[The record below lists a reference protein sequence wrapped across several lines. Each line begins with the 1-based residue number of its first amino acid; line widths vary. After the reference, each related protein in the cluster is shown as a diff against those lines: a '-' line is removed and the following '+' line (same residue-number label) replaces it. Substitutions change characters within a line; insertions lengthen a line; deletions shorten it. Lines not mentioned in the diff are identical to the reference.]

1 MTREGN
7 ALAASRDSVP
17 AANRV
22 GLLSTVL
29 VAGAV
34 IWLLSWYGETTWSTV
49 TIWMRSETFAH
60 GFLIFPVSAYLI
72 WRKRREL
79 ATLTPEPDYRVLPLL
94 AVFGFGWLLAD
105 LAGVIVV
112 QQYSLVIMIPLLVW
126 LILGIRV
133 VGALVFPLSFL
144 LFAVP
149 VGDFLLSPLMA
160 YTADFTV
167 FALQLTGIPVYR
179 DGLFFTIPSGQW
191 SVVEACSG
199 LRYLIASVTLGWL
212 YAYLTY
218 RSAWRRAAF
227 IALSMVVP
235 VVANG
240 LRAYMIVMIAHLSD
254 MKLAVG
260 VDHII
265 YGWVFFGIVTLLLF
279 WIGSFWREQSAGEG
293 ADENRRPDAAAGPP
307 VSFKRIALATLAAG
321 VVVAVW
327 PLYAARLENVDPVR
341 PLLLETPS
349 GTGGWLADPGKMT
362 DWTPHFLNPRA
373 QVNQVYMKDG
383 RRVGLFI
390 GYYNYQRQGTE
401 LINSENVLAANTNL
415 RWAMAGEIG
424 RTLLRGEQE
433 ISAIQT
439 RLRAPHTHLL
449 AWHWY
454 WVEGRRTVNPYFGKF
469 LEAASK
475 LFGAGDDAAVVI
487 LYTPYDDRPEE
498 AEAPM
503 QDFLMQMLPVLE
515 RSLDGANRR

>member
-1 MTREGN
+1 MTREGY
-7 ALAASRDSVP
+7 ALAASRDS
-17 AANRV
+17 AAA
-22 GLLSTVL
+22 
-29 VAGAV
+29 AGRDWLFATALAAGV
-34 IWLLSWYGETTWSTV
+34 IVWLLAWYGATAWSTV
-49 TIWMRSETFAH
+49 SIWVRSETFAH

-79 ATLTPEPDYRVLPLL
+79 AALTPEPDYRVLPLL
-94 AVFGFGWLLAD
+94 AALGFGWLLAD

-112 QQYSLVIMIPLLVW
+112 QQYSLAAMIPLLVW

-133 VGALVFPLSFL
+133 AGVLAFPLSFL

-149 VGDFLLSPLMA
+149 VGDFLLQPLMA

-167 FALQLTGIPVYR
+167 LALQLTGIPVYR

-199 LRYLIASVTLGWL
+199 LRYLIASLTLGWL

-227 IALSMVVP
+227 IALAMIVP

-254 MKLAVG
+254 MKLAIG

-279 WIGSFWREQSAGEG
+279 WIGSFWRERPVEDPPAESE
-293 ADENRRPDAAAGPP
+293 PDAAAGRP
-307 VSFKRIALATLAAG
+307 VPLARIALAALAAG
-321 VVVAVW
+321 LVAAVW
-327 PLYAARLENVDPVR
+327 PLYASRLENADPPR
-341 PLLLETPS
+341 APLLETPP
-349 GTGGWLADPGKMT
+349 GTGGWQAEPGKMT

-373 QVNQVYMKDG
+373 QVNQVYVKDG

-390 GYYNYQRQGTE
+390 GYYNDQRQGAE
-401 LINSENVLAANTNL
+401 LINSENVLAATTDKL
-415 RWAMAGEIG
+415 WAKAGESG
-424 RTLLRGEQE
+424 RTLSRGGQE
-433 ISAIQT
+433 IPAVQT
-439 RLRAPHTHLL
+439 RLRAPHARLL

-454 WVEGRRTVNPYFGKF
+454 WIEGRRTVNPYFGKL
-469 LEAASK
+469 LEGVSR
-475 LFGAGDDAAVVI
+475 LSGTGDDAAVVI
-487 LYTPYDDRPEE
+487 LYAPYDDRPEE

-503 QDFLMQMLPVLE
+503 RDFLEQMLPALE
-515 RSLDGANRR
+515 RSLNGANRS

>member
-1 MTREGN
+1 MMREGY

-17 AANRV
+17 AANRDW
-22 GLLSTVL
+22 LLSTVL
-29 VAGAV
+29 AVGAI
-34 IWLLSWYGETTWSTV
+34 IWLLAWYGATTWSTV
-49 TIWMRSETFAH
+49 SIWVRSETFAH

-79 ATLTPEPDYRVLPLL
+79 AAFSPEPDYRVLPLL
-94 AVFGFGWLLAD
+94 AAFGFSWLLAD
-105 LAGVIVV
+105 LAGVLVV

-126 LILGIRV
+126 LILGKRV
-133 VGALVFPLSFL
+133 AGLLAFPLSFL

-149 VGDFLLSPLMA
+149 VGDFLLQPLMA

-167 FALQLTGIPVYR
+167 LALQLTGIPVYR

-218 RSAWRRAAF
+218 RSIWRRAVF

-254 MKLAVG
+254 MKLAIG
-260 VDHII
+260 VDHLI
-265 YGWVFFGIVTLLLF
+265 YGWVFFGIVMLLLF
-279 WIGSFWREQSAGEG
+279 WIGSFWREQSVEEETGEN
-293 ADENRRPDAAAGPP
+293 ERPDGAAGRPL
-307 VSFKRIALATLAAG
+307 SLSRIVLATLAAG
-321 VVVAVW
+321 VVVALW
-327 PLYAARLENVDPVR
+327 PLYAARLGNVDSVR
-341 PLLLETPS
+341 APLLETPS
-349 GTGGWLADPGKMT
+349 ATGGWQAEPGKMT

-383 RRVGLFI
+383 RHVGLFI
-390 GYYNYQRQGTE
+390 GYYNDQRQGAE
-401 LINSENVLAANTNL
+401 LINSENVLAATTDL
-415 RWAMAGEIG
+415 RWAKAGESG

-433 ISAIQT
+433 VTAVQT
-439 RLRAPHTHLL
+439 RLRAAHARLL

-454 WVEGRRTVNPYFGKF
+454 WVEGRRAANPYFGKL
-469 LEAASK
+469 LEVVSK
-475 LFGAGDDAAVVI
+475 LFGTGDDAAVVI
-487 LYTPYDDRPEE
+487 LYAPYDERPEE

-503 QDFLMQMLPVLE
+503 QDFLKQMLPALE
-515 RSLDGANRR
+515 RSLDSANRR